1 MPLQILTISLM
12 QPMNIVWGLPGE
24 PIIYVNKISP
34 FRDGRTWN
42 PRERTR
48 ETVIDEVLHRS
59 QLEEP
64 RNSPARTNHTRDN
77 TPIMEAK
84 IAGRWLTDSIVVIC
98 WIFHIGRSLHIVR
111 STWYLY

>member
-1 MPLQILTISLM
+1 MQVLTIILV
-12 QPMNIVWGLPGE
+12 QLMNIIWGLPGE
-24 PIIYVNKISP
+24 PIMYVNKIGP

-42 PRERTR
+42 PREWTV

-59 QLEEP
+59 QPEEP
-64 RNSPARTNHTRDN
+64 GNSPVSSNRTRHN

-98 WIFHIGRSLHIVR
+98 
-111 STWYLY
+111 